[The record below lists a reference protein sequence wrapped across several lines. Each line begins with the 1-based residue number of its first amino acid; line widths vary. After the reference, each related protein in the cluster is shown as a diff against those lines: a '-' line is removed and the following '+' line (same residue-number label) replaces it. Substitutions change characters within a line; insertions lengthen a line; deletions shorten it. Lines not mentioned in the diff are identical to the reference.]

1 MSEDEAGYIQA
12 VLSSIAFTA
21 LWNSCGNPAMSV
33 PLAWSKDGL
42 PLGVQFVAPFGDEAA
57 LFRLG
62 AQLEAEAPWAHR
74 RPPASL

>member
-1 MSEDEAGYIQA
+1 
-12 VLSSIAFTA
+12 
-21 LWNSCGNPAMSV
+21 MSV